1 MRTIKNFSFQSIDII
16 PADVI
21 SVILIT
27 LFLFAAGSII
37 IYTIKN
43 GISPM
48 PTSPRI
54 KKIIVKI
61 ISDLDFD
68 GKIYELGSGWGTLA
82 FPMAGKKKKSFVYA
96 YENSTIPFI
105 STKLINKIFH
115 YNNLKIRKKD
125 FYNISLKNADIVV
138 CYLHT
143 RGMEKLQLKFNK
155 ELRDGTIVIS
165 NTFAVPKW
173 KPERIIQTRDIY
185 RSKVYIYRVG
195 KNTVFSV

>member
-1 MRTIKNFSFQSIDII
+1 MKIIKDLSFRSIDII
-16 PADVI
+16 PADII
-21 SVILIT
+21 SAILIT
-27 LFLFAAGSII
+27 LFLVTAGSII

-54 KKIIVKI
+54 KKIILKI
-61 ISDLDFD
+61 ISELNFD

-82 FPMAGKKKKSFVYA
+82 FPMARNKKKSLIHA

-105 STKLINKIFH
+105 FTKLINSIFH
-115 YNNLKIRKKD
+115 YNNLKIRKRD
-125 FYNISLKNADIVV
+125 FYNISLKEADIVV

-143 RGMEKLQLKFNK
+143 RGMEKLQEKFDK

-165 NTFAVPKW
+165 STFAVPNW
-173 KPERIIQTRDIY
+173 KPESIIQTSDIY
-185 RSKVYIYRVG
+185 RSKVYIYRIG
-195 KNTVFSV
+195 GNTVFSA